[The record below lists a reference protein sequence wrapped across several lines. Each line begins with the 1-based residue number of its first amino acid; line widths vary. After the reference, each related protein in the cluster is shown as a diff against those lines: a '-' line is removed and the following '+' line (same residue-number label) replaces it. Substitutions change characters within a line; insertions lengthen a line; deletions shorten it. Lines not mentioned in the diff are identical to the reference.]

1 MENGDVLWAFAVD
14 SHETL
19 VQKHGLQDDGRPRN
33 WARFEIAPDN
43 GSYLSPDTWG
53 FKLDE
58 ECAVPWFTD
67 WHKGECYKAHR
78 AWLKKLNRI
87 LVHKPFVHPFKD
99 VRPPKITKKHL
110 ALLRQWSSVWASVG
124 DSVGDIVRDSVW
136 DIVRDGVGAS
146 VWASV
151 RASVWDSV
159 GASVWA
165 SVGDI
170 VGDIVRDSVRASVWD
185 SVGASV
191 WASVGDSV
199 WDSVGAYLGSFFRLP
214 RKEWQYTE
222 GIKGGDACPFQPAVD
237 LWEMGLVPSFD
248 GKLWRLHG
256 GKDGKVLWEGT
267 I

>member
-1 MENGDVLWAFAVD
+1 MCKAFSGIVMENGDVLWAFAVD

-110 ALLRQWSSVWASVG
+110 ALLRQWS
-124 DSVGDIVRDSVW
+124 IVR
-136 DIVRDGVGAS
+136 
-146 VWASV
+146 
-151 RASVWDSV
+151 DSV
-159 GASVWA
+159 GASV
-165 SVGDI
+165 
-170 VGDIVRDSVRASVWD
+170 
-185 SVGASV
+185 
-191 WASVGDSV
+191 
-199 WDSVGAYLGSFFRLP
+199 
-214 RKEWQYTE
+214 
-222 GIKGGDACPFQPAVD
+222 
-237 LWEMGLVPSFD
+237 
-248 GKLWRLHG
+248 
-256 GKDGKVLWEGT
+256 
-267 I
+267 